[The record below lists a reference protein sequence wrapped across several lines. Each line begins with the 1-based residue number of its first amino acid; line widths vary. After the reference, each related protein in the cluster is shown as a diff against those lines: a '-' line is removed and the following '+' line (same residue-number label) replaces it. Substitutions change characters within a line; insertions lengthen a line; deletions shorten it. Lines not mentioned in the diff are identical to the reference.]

1 MDKKNEI
8 KERARELFMRFG
20 FHKTNMDDIARA
32 ANIAKPTLY
41 YYYKSKEDLFNE
53 VVLEESERF
62 LNNVMMKVPHRAPAV
77 QKIRAFYD
85 GIYENL
91 EIYAEELECVDD
103 YLIKSSPH
111 GKPVIEKMFQ
121 MISEYLTPIL
131 KQGIEEGTFQID
143 NMEITIRAM
152 IDATYFLNMF
162 WMKMIPKEERDPI
175 FRKVIDFIIAG
186 LKGGSNE
193 N

>member
-62 LNNVMMKVPHRAPAV
+62 LNNVMMKVLLCKKSERFMMESM
-77 QKIRAFYD
+77 KIWKYMRKNWNAW
-85 GIYENL
+85 
-91 EIYAEELECVDD
+91 
-103 YLIKSSPH
+103 
-111 GKPVIEKMFQ
+111 
-121 MISEYLTPIL
+121 
-131 KQGIEEGTFQID
+131 
-143 NMEITIRAM
+143 TI
-152 IDATYFLNMF
+152 I
-162 WMKMIPKEERDPI
+162 
-175 FRKVIDFIIAG
+175 
-186 LKGGSNE
+186 
-193 N
+193 